1 MRCVMCKSAC
11 IATLAGHTA
20 SRLVDGADAGRERRE
35 ARFGNFGRGKTDAVN
50 SSDFGA
56 AP

>member
-20 SRLVDGADAGRERRE
+20 SRLVDGADAGARE
-35 ARFGNFGRGKTDAVN
+35 ARGRFGNFGTGKTDSVN

>member
-20 SRLVDGADAGRERRE
+20 SRLVDGADAGGERRE
-35 ARFGNFGRGKTDAVN
+35 ARFGNFGRGKTHSVN
-50 SSDFGA
+50 SSDLEA